1 LAKDKAPIVIKK
13 ITINAAG
20 AHGGAWKVAFA
31 DFMTAMMTFFLVM
44 WLVNQPE
51 DVKKQVASYFSGP
64 SVLEQNLSAFGAEL
78 TLEKLFLDLMN
89 DPLKA
94 AQSILQPS
102 DMSPDL
108 MSLGSKKMALQ
119 MVANELGELAQDVS
133 IKPNS
138 IEFDIPDIY
147 LSEVGTSNPTGQFV
161 EVAKKMRGLIGG
173 SQDSEVVI
181 NSTIVLESMTKP
193 DAPTAKSIAEA
204 RLDLVKNQ
212 IESAIQHDTV
222 KVIGKATVA
231 KSKSGKGNHI
241 GYIRV
246 TIRQKEFL
254 SDGRKPRPLRDL
266 FDSKKSSDM
275 SVYDDFVKKISKEK
289 TKRK

>member
-1 LAKDKAPIVIKK
+1 MAAKDKAPIVIKK
-13 ITINAAG
+13 ITIAGAG

-44 WLVNQPE
+44 WLVQQPE
-51 DVKKQVASYFSGP
+51 DVKKQVASYFTGP
-64 SVLEQNLSAFGAEL
+64 SVLEQNMSAFGAEL
-78 TLEKLFLDLMN
+78 TLEKLFLDLVN

-94 AQSILQPS
+94 AQSILEPA
-102 DMSPDL
+102 DTAPDL
-108 MSLGSKKMALQ
+108 MSVGSKKMALQ

-138 IEFDIPDIY
+138 IEFDIPDVY
-147 LSEVGTSNPTGQFV
+147 LFEVGTATPTAQFV
-161 EVAKKMRGLIGG
+161 VVAKKLKTLIGG
-173 SQDSEVVI
+173 TQDSEVVI

-193 DAPTAKSIAEA
+193 DPQAAKAVAEA

-212 IESAIQHDTV
+212 VESSIQHDTV
-222 KVIGKATVA
+222 TVTGKAMVA
-231 KSKSGKGNHI
+231 KSKSEKRNHI
-241 GYIRV
+241 GYVRL

-266 FDSKKSSDM
+266 FDSQKSSDM

-289 TKRK
+289 SKK